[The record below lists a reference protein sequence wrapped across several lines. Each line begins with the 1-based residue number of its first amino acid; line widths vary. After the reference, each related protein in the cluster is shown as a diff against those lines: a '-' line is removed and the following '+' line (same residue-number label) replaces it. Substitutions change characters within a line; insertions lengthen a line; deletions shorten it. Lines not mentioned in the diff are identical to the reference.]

1 MSLQALFPAVD
12 SSLPTAGGTLSAVA
26 DFEILARALDA
37 AGLSATVGGLSDF
50 TLFAP
55 TDAAFADLA
64 VTLGF
69 TGDTEDPDAVFGA
82 IAGALSGLAPDGDP
96 IPLLTDILMY
106 HVSGSE
112 SDAAGLNADG
122 PVQTLLTDASVEVT
136 GNTVVDGDPN
146 FQNADIV
153 SPDVDAGMGTI
164 QVIDQVLLPL
174 DTPAE
179 SDPGTL
185 LDVLKESGGS
195 FDDDNTDFDMLLA
208 ALQATGLDAA
218 ADDPEA
224 ELTVFAPNDAA
235 FISLAQSLGYEGD
248 DEEGAFQAIVDAAGV
263 LRPEDP
269 LSFVSDVLT
278 YHISPGEQDSTA
290 VLGSESI
297 DTLLGSELG
306 VDGTTLVD
314 ADPDAENAEIIATDI
329 AANNGVAHVIDEVLL
344 PLDLP
349 MVEQTPEEASED
361 SSEDPEEPEED
372 DDGFG
377 WVEGL
382 GIAGLFLALFFLA

>member
-12 SSLPTAGGTLSAVA
+12 SSLPIAGGTLSAVA

-69 TGDTEDPDAVFGA
+69 TGDTDDPDAVFGA

-96 IPLLTDILMY
+96 IPLLTDILLY
-106 HVSGSE
+106 HVSGAE

-122 PVQTLLTDASVEVT
+122 PVDTLLTDASVEVT

-153 SPDVDAGMGTI
+153 SPDVDAGTGTI

-208 ALQATGLDAA
+208 ALQATGLDDA

-278 YHISPGEQDSTA
+278 YHISPGEQDSGA

-297 DTLLGSELG
+297 DTLLGEGLG
-306 VDGTTLVD
+306 VDGTMLVD

-329 AANNGVAHVIDEVLL
+329 AASNGVAHVIDEVLL

-349 MVEQTPEEASED
+349 MVDQTPEEASED
-361 SSEDPEEPEED
+361 SSEDPEEPEGD
-372 DDGFG
+372 DDSFG

>member
-1 MSLQALFPAVD
+1 MSLQALFPAVG
-12 SSLPTAGGTLSAVA
+12 SSLPTASGTLSAVA
-26 DFEILARALDA
+26 DFGVLARALDA

-69 TGDTEDPDAVFGA
+69 SGDTDDPDAVFGA
-82 IAGALSGLAPDGDP
+82 IAGALSGLASDGDP

-122 PVQTLLTDASVEVT
+122 PVDTLLADASVEVT

-146 FQNADIV
+146 FQNADII
-153 SPDVDAGMGTI
+153 SSDVDAGMGTI

-179 SDPGTL
+179 SDSGTL

-218 ADDPEA
+218 ADDPDA
-224 ELTVFAPNDAA
+224 DLTVFAPNDAA
-235 FISLAQSLGYEGD
+235 FVSLAQSLGYEGE

-278 YHISPGEQDSTA
+278 YHISPGEQDSSA
-290 VLGSESI
+290 VLLSLI
-297 DTLLGSELG
+297 H
-306 VDGTTLVD
+306 
-314 ADPDAENAEIIATDI
+314 I
-329 AANNGVAHVIDEVLL
+329 
-344 PLDLP
+344 
-349 MVEQTPEEASED
+349 
-361 SSEDPEEPEED
+361 
-372 DDGFG
+372 
-377 WVEGL
+377 
-382 GIAGLFLALFFLA
+382 

>member
-1 MSLQALFPAVD
+1 MSLQALFPAVG
-12 SSLPTAGGTLSAVA
+12 SSLPTASGTLSAVA
-26 DFEILARALDA
+26 DFGVLARALDA

-69 TGDTEDPDAVFGA
+69 SGDTDDPDAVFGA
-82 IAGALSGLAPDGDP
+82 IAGALSGLASDGDP

-122 PVQTLLTDASVEVT
+122 PVDTLLADASVEVT

-146 FQNADIV
+146 FQNADII
-153 SPDVDAGMGTI
+153 SSDVDAGMGTI

-179 SDPGTL
+179 SDSGTL

-218 ADDPEA
+218 ADDPDA
-224 ELTVFAPNDAA
+224 DLTVFAPNDAA
-235 FISLAQSLGYEGD
+235 FVSLAQSLGYEGE

-278 YHISPGEQDSTA
+278 YHISPGEQDSSA
-290 VLGSESI
+290 VLGADSI
-297 DTLLGSELG
+297 DTLFGSELG
-306 VDGTTLVD
+306 VDGASLVD
-314 ADPDAENAEIIATDI
+314 ADPDADDAEIIATDI
-329 AANNGVAHVIDEVLL
+329 GASNGVAHVIDEVLR

-349 MVEQTPEEASED
+349 MLEED
-361 SSEDPEEPEED
+361 PDEDPEVTSDETSED

-382 GIAGLFLALFFLA
+382 GFAGIFLALIFLV

>member
-1 MSLQALFPAVD
+1 MSLQALFPAVG
-12 SSLPTAGGTLSAVA
+12 SSLPTSSGTLSAVA
-26 DFEILARALDA
+26 DFEVLARALDA

-69 TGDTEDPDAVFGA
+69 SGDTDDPDAVFGA
-82 IAGALSGLAPDGDP
+82 IAGALSGLSSDGDP
-96 IPLLTDILMY
+96 IPLLTDILLY
-106 HVSGSE
+106 HVSGAE

-122 PVQTLLTDASVEVT
+122 PVATLLTDASVEVT

-146 FQNADIV
+146 FQNADII

-195 FDDDNTDFDMLLA
+195 FDDDNSDFDMLLA

-218 ADDPEA
+218 ADDPDA
-224 ELTVFAPNDAA
+224 DLTVFAPNDAA
-235 FISLAQSLGYEGD
+235 FVSLAQSLGYEGE

-290 VLGSESI
+290 VLGADSI

-306 VDGTTLVD
+306 VDGASLVD
-314 ADPDAENAEIIATDI
+314 ADPDAADAEIIATDV
-329 AANNGVAHVIDEVLL
+329 AASNGVAHVIDEVLR

-349 MVEQTPEEASED
+349 MLEEEPE
-361 SSEDPEEPEED
+361 EDPEVTSEETSED

-382 GIAGLFLALFFLA
+382 GFAGIFLSLIFLV

>member
-1 MSLQALFPAVD
+1 MSLQALFPAVG
-12 SSLPTAGGTLSAVA
+12 SSLPTSGGTLSAVA

-69 TGDTEDPDAVFGA
+69 SGDTDDPDAVFGA
-82 IAGALSGLAPDGDP
+82 IAGALSGLASDGDP
-96 IPLLTDILMY
+96 IPLLTDILLY
-106 HVSGSE
+106 HVSGAE

-122 PVQTLLTDASVEVT
+122 PVATLLTDASVEVT

-146 FQNADIV
+146 FQNADII

-218 ADDPEA
+218 ADDPDA
-224 ELTVFAPNDAA
+224 DLTVFAPNDAA
-235 FISLAQSLGYEGD
+235 FVSLAQSLGYDGE

-278 YHISPGEQDSTA
+278 YHISPGEQDSAA
-290 VLGSESI
+290 VLGADSI
-297 DTLLGSELG
+297 NTLFGSELG
-306 VDGTTLVD
+306 VDGASLVD
-314 ADPDAENAEIIATDI
+314 ADPDADNAEIIATDI
-329 AANNGVAHVIDEVLL
+329 AASNGVAHVIDEVLR

-349 MVEQTPEEASED
+349 MLEEEPE
-361 SSEDPEEPEED
+361 EDPEVTSDETSED

-382 GIAGLFLALFFLA
+382 GFAGIFLALIFLV

>member
-1 MSLQALFPAVD
+1 MSLQALFPAVG
-12 SSLPTAGGTLSAVA
+12 SSLPTASGTLSAVA
-26 DFEILARALDA
+26 DFEVLARALDA

-69 TGDTEDPDAVFGA
+69 SGDTDDPDAVFGA
-82 IAGALSGLAPDGDP
+82 IAGALSGLASDGDP
-96 IPLLTDILMY
+96 IPLLTDILLY

-122 PVQTLLTDASVEVT
+122 PVDTLLADASVEVT

-146 FQNADIV
+146 FQNADII
-153 SPDVDAGMGTI
+153 SSDVDAGMGTI

-179 SDPGTL
+179 SDSGTL

-218 ADDPEA
+218 ADDPDA
-224 ELTVFAPNDAA
+224 DLTVFAPNDAA
-235 FISLAQSLGYEGD
+235 FVSLAQSLGYEGE

-290 VLGSESI
+290 VLGADSI
-297 DTLLGSELG
+297 DTLFGSELG
-306 VDGTTLVD
+306 VDGASLVD
-314 ADPDAENAEIIATDI
+314 ADPDADDAEIIATDI
-329 AANNGVAHVIDEVLL
+329 GANNGVAHVIDEVLR

-349 MVEQTPEEASED
+349 MLEEEPD
-361 SSEDPEEPEED
+361 EDPEVTSDETSED

-382 GIAGLFLALFFLA
+382 GFAGIFLALIFLV

>member
-37 AGLSATVGGLSDF
+37 AGLSTTVGGLSDF

-69 TGDTEDPDAVFGA
+69 TGDTDDPDAVFGA

-96 IPLLTDILMY
+96 IPLLTDILLF
-106 HVSGSE
+106 HVSGAE

-122 PVQTLLTDASVEVT
+122 PVDTLLTDASVEVT

-208 ALQATGLDAA
+208 ALQATGLDEA

-224 ELTVFAPNDAA
+224 DLTVFAPNDAA

-278 YHISPGEQDSTA
+278 YHISPGAQDSTA

-297 DTLLGSELG
+297 DTLLGSEFG

-349 MVEQTPEEASED
+349 MVEQTPEEASEEGT
-361 SSEDPEEPEED
+361 EDPEEPED
-372 DDGFG
+372 DDDSFG

>member
-1 MSLQALFPAVD
+1 MSLQALFPTVG
-12 SSLPTAGGTLSAVA
+12 SSLPTSNGTLSAVA
-26 DFEILARALDA
+26 DFEVLARALDA
-37 AGLSATVGGLSDF
+37 AGLSASVGGLSDF

-69 TGDTEDPDAVFGA
+69 SGDTDDPDAVFGA
-82 IAGALSGLAPDGDP
+82 IAGALSGVASDGDP
-96 IPLLTDILMY
+96 IPLLTDILLY
-106 HVSGSE
+106 HVSGTE

-122 PVQTLLTDASVEVT
+122 PVDTLLTDASVEVT
-136 GNTVVDGDPN
+136 DNTVVDGDPN
-146 FQNADIV
+146 FQNADII

-185 LDVLKESGGS
+185 LDVLKESGGR

-218 ADDPEA
+218 ADDPDA

-235 FISLAQSLGYEGD
+235 FVSLAQSLGYEGE
-248 DEEGAFQAIVDAAGV
+248 DEEGAFQAIVDVAGV

-269 LSFVSDVLT
+269 LSFVSDVLS
-278 YHISPGEQDSTA
+278 YHVSPGEQDSTA
-290 VLGSESI
+290 VLGADSI
-297 DTLLGSELG
+297 DTLFGSELG
-306 VDGTTLVD
+306 VDGASLVD
-314 ADPDAENAEIIATDI
+314 ADPDADDAEIIATDI
-329 AANNGVAHVIDEVLL
+329 GASNGVAHVIDEVLR

-349 MVEQTPEEASED
+349 MLEEGPD
-361 SSEDPEEPEED
+361 VEPEVTSGGEGYG

-377 WVEGL
+377 WLEGL
-382 GIAGLFLALFFLA
+382 GFAGLFLALVFVV

>member
-1 MSLQALFPAVD
+1 MSLQALFPAVG
-12 SSLPTAGGTLSAVA
+12 SSLPTSGGTLSAVA

-69 TGDTEDPDAVFGA
+69 SGDTDDPDAVFGA
-82 IAGALSGLAPDGDP
+82 IAGALSGLASDGDP
-96 IPLLTDILMY
+96 IPLLTDILLY
-106 HVSGSE
+106 HVSGAE

-122 PVQTLLTDASVEVT
+122 PVDTLLADASVEVA

-146 FQNADIV
+146 FQNADII

-218 ADDPEA
+218 ADDPDA
-224 ELTVFAPNDAA
+224 DLTVFAPNDAA
-235 FISLAQSLGYEGD
+235 FVSLAQSLGYEGE

-269 LSFVSDVLT
+269 VSFVSDVLT

-290 VLGSESI
+290 VLGADSI
-297 DTLLGSELG
+297 DTLFGSELG
-306 VDGTTLVD
+306 VDGASLVD
-314 ADPDAENAEIIATDI
+314 ADPDADDAEIIATDI
-329 AANNGVAHVIDEVLL
+329 GASNGVAHVIDEVLR

-349 MVEQTPEEASED
+349 MLEEEPD
-361 SSEDPEEPEED
+361 EDPEVTSDETSED

-382 GIAGLFLALFFLA
+382 GFAGIFLALIFLF

>member
-96 IPLLTDILMY
+96 IPLLTDILLY

-382 GIAGLFLALFFLA
+382 GLAGLFLALFFLA

>member
-1 MSLQALFPAVD
+1 MSLQALFPTVG
-12 SSLPTAGGTLSAVA
+12 SSLPTSNGTLSAVA
-26 DFEILARALDA
+26 DFEVLARALDA
-37 AGLSATVGGLSDF
+37 AGLSASVGGLSDF

-69 TGDTEDPDAVFGA
+69 SGDTDDPDAVFGA
-82 IAGALSGLAPDGDP
+82 IAGALSGVASDGDP
-96 IPLLTDILMY
+96 IPLLTDILLY
-106 HVSGSE
+106 HVSGTE
-112 SDAAGLNADG
+112 SDAAGLNADV
-122 PVQTLLTDASVEVT
+122 PVDTLLTDASVEVT
-136 GNTVVDGDPN
+136 DNTVVDGDPN
-146 FQNADIV
+146 FQNADII

-185 LDVLKESGGS
+185 LDVLKESGGR

-218 ADDPEA
+218 ADDPDA

-235 FISLAQSLGYEGD
+235 FVSLAQSLGYEGE
-248 DEEGAFQAIVDAAGV
+248 DEEGAFQAIVDVAGV

-269 LSFVSDVLT
+269 LSFVSDVLS
-278 YHISPGEQDSTA
+278 YHVSPGEQDSTA
-290 VLGSESI
+290 VLGADSI
-297 DTLLGSELG
+297 DTLFGSELG
-306 VDGTTLVD
+306 VDGASLVD
-314 ADPDAENAEIIATDI
+314 ADPDADDAEIIATDI
-329 AANNGVAHVIDEVLL
+329 GASNGVAHVIDEVLR

-349 MVEQTPEEASED
+349 MLEEGPD
-361 SSEDPEEPEED
+361 VEPEVTSGGEGD
-372 DDGFG
+372 GDDGFG
-377 WVEGL
+377 WLEGL
-382 GIAGLFLALFFLA
+382 GFAGLFLALVFVV

>member
-1 MSLQALFPAVD
+1 MSLQALFPAVG
-12 SSLPTAGGTLSAVA
+12 SSLPTSSGTLSAVA

-69 TGDTEDPDAVFGA
+69 SGDTDDPDAVFGA
-82 IAGALSGLAPDGDP
+82 IAGALSGLSSDGDP
-96 IPLLTDILMY
+96 IPLLTDILLY
-106 HVSGSE
+106 HVSGAE

-122 PVQTLLTDASVEVT
+122 PVATLLTDASVEVT

-146 FQNADIV
+146 FQNADII

-218 ADDPEA
+218 ADDPDA
-224 ELTVFAPNDAA
+224 DLTVFAPNDAA
-235 FISLAQSLGYEGD
+235 FVSLAQSLGYEGE

-290 VLGSESI
+290 VLGADSI

-306 VDGTTLVD
+306 VDGASLVD
-314 ADPDAENAEIIATDI
+314 ADPDAADAEIIATDI
-329 AANNGVAHVIDEVLL
+329 AASNGVAHVIDEVLR

-349 MVEQTPEEASED
+349 MLEEEPE
-361 SSEDPEEPEED
+361 EDPEVTSEETSED

-382 GIAGLFLALFFLA
+382 GFAGIFLALIFLV

>member
-12 SSLPTAGGTLSAVA
+12 SSLPISGGTLSAVV

-69 TGDTEDPDAVFGA
+69 TGDTDDPDAVFGA

-96 IPLLTDILMY
+96 IPLLTDILLY
-106 HVSGSE
+106 HVSGAE

-122 PVQTLLTDASVEVT
+122 PVDTLLTDASVEVT

-153 SPDVDAGMGTI
+153 SPDVDAGTGTI

-208 ALQATGLDAA
+208 ALQATGLDEA

-235 FISLAQSLGYEGD
+235 FISLAQSFGYEGD

-306 VDGTTLVD
+306 VEGTTLVD
-314 ADPDAENAEIIATDI
+314 ADPDGGNAEIIATDI
-329 AANNGVAHVIDEVLL
+329 AASNGVAHVIDEVLL

-349 MVEQTPEEASED
+349 MVEQTPEETSEE
-361 SSEDPEEPEED
+361 SSDDPEEPED
-372 DDGFG
+372 DDDSFG

>member
-1 MSLQALFPAVD
+1 MSLQALFPSVG
-12 SSLPTAGGTLSAVA
+12 SSLPTSSGTLSAVA
-26 DFEILARALDA
+26 DFEVLARALDA

-69 TGDTEDPDAVFGA
+69 SGDTDDPDAVFGA
-82 IAGALSGLAPDGDP
+82 IAGALSGLASDGDP
-96 IPLLTDILMY
+96 IPLLTDILLY

-112 SDAAGLNADG
+112 SDAARLNADG
-122 PVQTLLTDASVEVT
+122 PLDTLLADASVEVT

-146 FQNADIV
+146 FQNADII

-218 ADDPEA
+218 ADDPDA
-224 ELTVFAPNDAA
+224 DLTVFAPNDAA
-235 FISLAQSLGYEGD
+235 FVSLAQSLGYEGE

-290 VLGSESI
+290 VLGADSI
-297 DTLLGSELG
+297 DTLFGSELG
-306 VDGTTLVD
+306 VDGASLVD
-314 ADPDAENAEIIATDI
+314 ADPDADDAEIIATDI
-329 AANNGVAHVIDEVLL
+329 GASNGVAHVIDEVLR

-349 MVEQTPEEASED
+349 MLEEEPD
-361 SSEDPEEPEED
+361 EDPEVTSDETSED

-382 GIAGLFLALFFLA
+382 GFAGIFLALIFLV

>member
-1 MSLQALFPAVD
+1 MSLQALFPTVG
-12 SSLPTAGGTLSAVA
+12 SSLPTSNGTLSAVA
-26 DFEILARALDA
+26 DFEVLARALDA
-37 AGLSATVGGLSDF
+37 AGLSASVGGLSDF

-69 TGDTEDPDAVFGA
+69 SGDTDDPDAVFGA
-82 IAGALSGLAPDGDP
+82 IAGALSGVASDGDP
-96 IPLLTDILMY
+96 IPLLKDILLY
-106 HVSGSE
+106 HVSGTE
-112 SDAAGLNADG
+112 SDAAGLNADV
-122 PVQTLLTDASVEVT
+122 PVDTLLTDASVEVT
-136 GNTVVDGDPN
+136 DNTVVDGDPN
-146 FQNADIV
+146 FQNADII

-185 LDVLKESGGS
+185 LDVLKESGGR

-218 ADDPEA
+218 ADDPDA

-235 FISLAQSLGYEGD
+235 FVSLAQSLGYEGE
-248 DEEGAFQAIVDAAGV
+248 DEEGAFQAIVDVAGV

-269 LSFVSDVLT
+269 LSFVSDVLS
-278 YHISPGEQDSTA
+278 YHVSPGEQDSTA
-290 VLGSESI
+290 VLGADSI
-297 DTLLGSELG
+297 DTLFGSELG
-306 VDGTTLVD
+306 VDGASLVD
-314 ADPDAENAEIIATDI
+314 ADPDADDAEIIATDI
-329 AANNGVAHVIDEVLL
+329 GASNGVAHVIDEVLR
-344 PLDLP
+344 PLDFP
-349 MVEQTPEEASED
+349 MLEEGPD
-361 SSEDPEEPEED
+361 VEPEVTSGGEGD
-372 DDGFG
+372 GDDGFG

-382 GIAGLFLALFFLA
+382 GFAGLFLALVFVV

>member
-12 SSLPTAGGTLSAVA
+12 SSLPTAGGALSAVA

-96 IPLLTDILMY
+96 IPLLTDILLY

-164 QVIDQVLLPL
+164 QVIDQVLLPQ

-208 ALQATGLDAA
+208 VLQATGLDAA

-224 ELTVFAPNDAA
+224 ELTVFAPDDAA

-248 DEEGAFQAIVDAAGV
+248 DEEGAFQAIVDAAVV

-306 VDGTTLVD
+306 VDGITLVD

>member
-1 MSLQALFPAVD
+1 M
-12 SSLPTAGGTLSAVA
+12 
-26 DFEILARALDA
+26 
-37 AGLSATVGGLSDF
+37 
-50 TLFAP
+50 FAP

-69 TGDTEDPDAVFGA
+69 SGDTDDPDAVFGA
-82 IAGALSGLAPDGDP
+82 IAGALSGLASDGDP

-122 PVQTLLTDASVEVT
+122 PVDTLLADASVEVT

-146 FQNADIV
+146 FQNADII
-153 SPDVDAGMGTI
+153 SSDVDAGMGTI

-179 SDPGTL
+179 SDSGTL

-218 ADDPEA
+218 ADDPDA
-224 ELTVFAPNDAA
+224 DLTVFAPNDAA
-235 FISLAQSLGYEGD
+235 FVSLAQSLGYEGE

-278 YHISPGEQDSTA
+278 YHISPGEQDSSA
-290 VLGSESI
+290 VLGADSI
-297 DTLLGSELG
+297 DTLFGSELG
-306 VDGTTLVD
+306 VDGASLVD
-314 ADPDAENAEIIATDI
+314 ADPDADDAEIIATDI
-329 AANNGVAHVIDEVLL
+329 GASNGVAHVIDEVLR

-349 MVEQTPEEASED
+349 MLEED
-361 SSEDPEEPEED
+361 PDEDPEVTSDETSED

-382 GIAGLFLALFFLA
+382 GFAGIFLALIFLV

>member
-1 MSLQALFPAVD
+1 MSLQALFPAVG
-12 SSLPTAGGTLSAVA
+12 SSLPTSGGTLSAVA

-69 TGDTEDPDAVFGA
+69 SGDTDDPDAVFGA
-82 IAGALSGLAPDGDP
+82 IAGALSGLASDGDP
-96 IPLLTDILMY
+96 IPLLTDILLY
-106 HVSGSE
+106 HVSGAE
-112 SDAAGLNADG
+112 SDAAGLKADG
-122 PVQTLLTDASVEVT
+122 PVATLLTDASVEVT

-146 FQNADIV
+146 FQNADII
-153 SPDVDAGMGTI
+153 SPDVDAGMGTS

-195 FDDDNTDFDMLLA
+195 FDDDTTDFDMLLA

-218 ADDPEA
+218 ADEPDA
-224 ELTVFAPNDAA
+224 DLTVFAPNDAA
-235 FISLAQSLGYEGD
+235 FVSLAQSLGYDGE

-290 VLGSESI
+290 VLGADSI
-297 DTLLGSELG
+297 DTLFGSELG
-306 VDGTTLVD
+306 VDGASLVD
-314 ADPDAENAEIIATDI
+314 ADPDAEDAEIIATDI
-329 AANNGVAHVIDEVLL
+329 GASNGVAHVIDEVLR

-349 MVEQTPEEASED
+349 MLE
-361 SSEDPEEPEED
+361 EEPEED
-372 DDGFG
+372 PEVTSEETSEDDGGFG

-382 GIAGLFLALFFLA
+382 GFAGLFLALIFLV

>member
-1 MSLQALFPAVD
+1 MSLQALFPKVG
-12 SSLPTAGGTLSAVA
+12 SSLPTSNGTLSAVA
-26 DFEILARALDA
+26 DFEVLARALDA
-37 AGLSATVGGLSDF
+37 AGLSASVGGLSDF

-69 TGDTEDPDAVFGA
+69 SGDTDDPDAVFGA
-82 IAGALSGLAPDGDP
+82 IAGALSGLASDGDP
-96 IPLLTDILMY
+96 IPLLTDILLY

-122 PVQTLLTDASVEVT
+122 PVDTLLTDASVEVT

-146 FQNADIV
+146 FRNADII

-185 LDVLKESGGS
+185 LDVLKESGGR

-218 ADDPEA
+218 ADDPDA

-235 FISLAQSLGYEGD
+235 FVSLAQSLGYEGE
-248 DEEGAFQAIVDAAGV
+248 DEEGAFRAIVDVAGV

-269 LSFVSDVLT
+269 LSFVSDVLS
-278 YHISPGEQDSTA
+278 YHVSPGEQDSTA
-290 VLGSESI
+290 VLGADSI
-297 DTLLGSELG
+297 DTLFGSELG
-306 VDGTTLVD
+306 VDGASLVD
-314 ADPDAENAEIIATDI
+314 ADPDADDAEIIAADI
-329 AANNGVAHVIDEVLL
+329 GASNGVAHVIDEVLR

-349 MVEQTPEEASED
+349 MLEEGPD
-361 SSEDPEEPEED
+361 VEPEVTSGGEGD
-372 DDGFG
+372 GDDGFG
-377 WVEGL
+377 WLEGL
-382 GIAGLFLALFFLA
+382 GFAGLFLALVFVV

>member
-1 MSLQALFPAVD
+1 MSLQALFPAVG
-12 SSLPTAGGTLSAVA
+12 SSLPTSGGTLSAVA

-69 TGDTEDPDAVFGA
+69 SGDTDDPDAVFGA
-82 IAGALSGLAPDGDP
+82 IAGALSGLAYDGDP
-96 IPLLTDILMY
+96 IPLLTDILLY
-106 HVSGSE
+106 HVSGAE
-112 SDAAGLNADG
+112 SDAAGLNAVG
-122 PVQTLLTDASVEVT
+122 PVATLLTDASVEVT

-146 FQNADIV
+146 FQNADII

-218 ADDPEA
+218 ADDPDA
-224 ELTVFAPNDAA
+224 DLTVFAPNDAA
-235 FISLAQSLGYEGD
+235 FVSLAQSLGYDGE

-290 VLGSESI
+290 VLGTDSI
-297 DTLLGSELG
+297 DTLFGSELG
-306 VDGTTLVD
+306 VDGASLVD
-314 ADPDAENAEIIATDI
+314 ADPDADNAEIIATDI
-329 AANNGVAHVIDEVLL
+329 AASNGVAHVIDEVLR

-349 MVEQTPEEASED
+349 MLEEEPE
-361 SSEDPEEPEED
+361 EDPEVTSEETSED

-382 GIAGLFLALFFLA
+382 GFAGIFLALIFLV

>member
-1 MSLQALFPAVD
+1 MSLQALFPTVG
-12 SSLPTAGGTLSAVA
+12 SSLPTSNGTLSAVA
-26 DFEILARALDA
+26 DFEVLARALDA
-37 AGLSATVGGLSDF
+37 AGLSASVGGLSDF

-69 TGDTEDPDAVFGA
+69 SGDTDDPDAVFGA
-82 IAGALSGLAPDGDP
+82 IAGALSGVASDGDP
-96 IPLLTDILMY
+96 IPLLTDILLY
-106 HVSGSE
+106 HVSGTE

-122 PVQTLLTDASVEVT
+122 PVDTLLTDASVEVT
-136 GNTVVDGDPN
+136 DNTVVDGDPN
-146 FQNADIV
+146 FQNADII

-185 LDVLKESGGS
+185 LDVLKESGGR

-218 ADDPEA
+218 ADDPDA

-235 FISLAQSLGYEGD
+235 FVSLAQSLGYEGE
-248 DEEGAFQAIVDAAGV
+248 DEEGAFQAIVDVAGV

-269 LSFVSDVLT
+269 LSFVSDVLS
-278 YHISPGEQDSTA
+278 YHVSPGEQDSTA
-290 VLGSESI
+290 VLGADSI
-297 DTLLGSELG
+297 DTLFGSELG
-306 VDGTTLVD
+306 VDGASLVD
-314 ADPDAENAEIIATDI
+314 ADPDADDAEIIATDI
-329 AANNGVAHVIDEVLL
+329 GASNGVAHVIDEVLR

-349 MVEQTPEEASED
+349 MLEEGPD
-361 SSEDPEEPEED
+361 VEPEVTSGGEGD
-372 DDGFG
+372 GDDGFG
-377 WVEGL
+377 WLEGL
-382 GIAGLFLALFFLA
+382 GFAGLFLALVFVV

>member
-1 MSLQALFPAVD
+1 MSLQALFPAVG
-12 SSLPTAGGTLSAVA
+12 SSLPTSGGTLSAVA

-69 TGDTEDPDAVFGA
+69 SGDTDDPDAVFGA
-82 IAGALSGLAPDGDP
+82 IAGALSGLASDGDP
-96 IPLLTDILMY
+96 IPLLTDILLY
-106 HVSGSE
+106 HVSGAE

-122 PVQTLLTDASVEVT
+122 PVATLLTDASVEVT

-146 FQNADIV
+146 FQNADII

-179 SDPGTL
+179 SDPGTV

-195 FDDDNTDFDMLLA
+195 FDDDTTDFDMLLA

-218 ADDPEA
+218 ADDPDA
-224 ELTVFAPNDAA
+224 DLTVFAPNDAA
-235 FISLAQSLGYEGD
+235 FVSLAQSLGYDGE
-248 DEEGAFQAIVDAAGV
+248 DEEGAFQAIFDAAGV

-290 VLGSESI
+290 VLGADSI
-297 DTLLGSELG
+297 DTLFGSELG
-306 VDGTTLVD
+306 VDGASLVD
-314 ADPDAENAEIIATDI
+314 ADPDAEDAEIIATDI
-329 AANNGVAHVIDEVLL
+329 GASNGVAHVIDEVLR

-349 MVEQTPEEASED
+349 MLE
-361 SSEDPEEPEED
+361 EEPEED
-372 DDGFG
+372 PEVTSEETSEDDGGFG

-382 GIAGLFLALFFLA
+382 GFAGLFLALIFLV